1 MKKLLFILCLLTWLP
16 VHSATR
22 YVSKNGDDAHTG
34 ASWTEAWLTLTNVN
48 DTTRVLSGDTVFFG
62 TGVWR
67 GNTTVDGQTCAF
79 FPRQG
84 SSGAPT
90 VYADS
95 AFAPGFPAKIYGSD
109 SVGGWTVYSGNV
121 WQASLNYAP
130 EVVGYGDSI
139 LFNTAGHPLTTS
151 TGEIPTHPGFF
162 YSNGTTL
169 YVWLKGNLNPN
180 NYDMEA
186 SNHNVVMTNAIYSD
200 NVVLW
205 GLEFRYGSNIIY
217 TAQTGNNSDNVTI
230 SHCRVVGAQ
239 NHGGNNPSLIQ
250 ISSSDNEAGLAK
262 NWVIRACTLI
272 TAIDPRGF
280 TSSEFEYSETTD
292 STGMASGHGSGLTI
306 YSAKDMLIE
315 SCYVA
320 GIYTGSGIEL
330 KGKLVASLGQS
341 DSIVIRY
348 NTIDGFIG
356 GCGILASWMHQERV
370 WVYGNIIKVTG
381 GNSTVLGTGD
391 QGGVTPVV
399 EHVYIFNNT
408 ISNTRRAYSNNNEG
422 EGSDPTLDKHFK
434 YNVFYRP
441 AVTRGRAYY
450 DASVLIQSWDTIA
463 TSQVIDSNMYYM
475 GDTILYVSGVGSVTL
490 SSWRSGSIGHDIRSS
505 FGVNPGFDDAA
516 NGDFSR
522 PSAGTEMN
530 RTYGG
535 KTWTK
540 YGAVQ
545 DAGEGEGTTPV
556 STRISGRR
564 VISGPVRIE

>member
-1 MKKLLFILCLLTWLP
+1 MKRLVLALCLLALP

-62 TGVWR
+62 TGIWR
-67 GNTTVDGQTCAF
+67 GNTTVGGQTCTL

-84 SSGAPT
+84 MVGSPT

-109 SVGGWTVYSGNV
+109 SVGGWTVYSGNI
-121 WQASLNYAP
+121 WQASLGYVP

-139 LFNTAGHPLTTS
+139 LFLKAAMPAVSGS
-151 TGEIPTHPGFF
+151 F

-186 SNHNVVMTNAIYSD
+186 SNHNVVVMYANRSD
-200 NVVLW
+200 NVTIR
-205 GLEFRYGSNIIY
+205 GLEFRYGHNIIY
-217 TAQTGNNSDNVTI
+217 TAQESSNPDNVTLYR
-230 SHCRVVGAQ
+230 CRFVGAEA
-239 NHGGNNPSLIQ
+239 GGQSNPSLIQ
-250 ISSSDNEAGLAK
+250 IASMGDTAALGH
-262 NWVIRACTLI
+262 NWVVRACTLV

-280 TSSEFEYSETTD
+280 MLPGFGQSGELD
-292 STGMASGHGSGLTI
+292 SVGMASGHGSGMTI
-306 YSAKDMLIE
+306 YGVKNMLVE
-315 SCYVA
+315 SCLVT
-320 GIYTGSGIEL
+320 GTYTGHGIEI
-330 KGKLVASLGQS
+330 KNSGAGCVV

-348 NTIDGFIG
+348 NTVDGFIG
-356 GCGILASWMHQERV
+356 GAGIQGTWLHQTRA
-370 WVYGNIIKVTG
+370 WIYGNVVKVTEGNFTQVGFGDPG
-381 GNSTVLGTGD
+381 GIP
-391 QGGVTPVV
+391 PVV
-399 EHVYIFNNT
+399 NHVYYFNNT
-408 ISNTRRAYSNNNEG
+408 VYNARRFYDNGHENETTP
-422 EGSDPTLDKHFK
+422 SLDKHFK
-434 YNVFYRP
+434 YNVFCRP
-441 AVTRGRAYY
+441 AVTRGRTYEAS
-450 DASVLIQSWDTIA
+450 DASMNINVWDTIA
-463 TSQVIDSNMYYM
+463 TSMVIDSNMYYM
-475 GDTILYVSGVGSVTL
+475 GDTIFNIHGGPHLTGSSGL

-530 RTYGG
+530 ENYGG